1 MYRGRAS
8 GRIFTAIGAGAAG
21 VLLLLAPLLVAAPA
35 AAQEA
40 APEAAGPAIGGTLRG
55 ALPERKPVEGVEI
68 TVTQGDNEIGTA
80 TSAADGT
87 WRVDVPKAGIY
98 EVHLD
103 TGTLPEGVALR
114 DPERANLDNV
124 QVRAGLKPVLFAFG
138 KPLQAGPS
146 RWEQLLNL
154 AVDGIRLGLILA
166 VMSVGLS
173 LIFGVTGLVNFAH
186 GELVTF
192 GALVAFFFSASVM
205 NLPLVVA
212 GFLAVILGGLFGL
225 AHERILFRPLR
236 RRRTGNVSLIV
247 VTIGLGLFLR
257 NLYLVIFEGRPR
269 PFDEFTVQSS
279 LGLGPVTLRPKD
291 VVVMVISVL
300 VLIAVGVVLQ
310 RTRLGTAMRAV
321 SDSSDLSEASGI
333 DVEFVILATWIGGAA
348 LAALGG
354 VLQGVSETVQWD
366 MGFGLLLLMFA
377 AVVLGGL
384 GTAYGAMV
392 GGLIIGLASQLST
405 YWFPPKYRIGVALAV
420 LILAVLL
427 RPQGILGRKERI
439 G

>member
-1 MYRGRAS
+1 MYRGHAS

-21 VLLLLAPLLVAAPA
+21 ALVLLAPVLVAAPA
-35 AAQEA
+35 AAQQA
-40 APEAAGPAIGGTLRG
+40 GGPAIGGTLRG
-55 ALPERKPVEGVEI
+55 ALPERTPVEGVEI
-68 TVTQGDNEIGTA
+68 TVKQGDEEIGTA
-80 TSAADGT
+80 TSDADGK
-87 WRVDVPKAGIY
+87 WRVEVPAPGTY

-103 TGTLPEGVALR
+103 TDTLPEGVALR
-114 DPERANLDNV
+114 DPERADLDNV
-124 QVRAGLKPVLFAFG
+124 QVRRGLKPVLFAFG
-138 KPLQAGPS
+138 EPRPAGPS

-154 AVDGIRLGLILA
+154 TVDGIRLGLILA

-212 GFLAVILGGLFGL
+212 GFLAVVLGGVFGL
-225 AHERILFRPLR
+225 AHERLLFRPLR

-257 NLYLVIFEGRPR
+257 NLYLVVFEGRPR
-269 PFDEFTVQSS
+269 PYDEFTVQSS

-300 VLIAVGVVLQ
+300 VLVGVGVVLQ

-405 YWFPPKYRIGVALAV
+405 YWFAPKYRIGVALAV